1 MQQPER
7 MGQEPVLKLIVSF
20 ALPSIAGLLANS
32 LYNFVDRLFV
42 GRIVGPAGLAA
53 ISVCYPFMV
62 LVIALGLLLGVGSV
76 TLISAALGERNTP
89 GAELVLGNVLFA
101 SALLGGLLTV
111 LGFANVDLLLR
122 LSGAGEELLPQ
133 AREYMKIILIG
144 VPFGMVAFVANFCV
158 RAEGRP
164 AFAMGTQIVEVEIGR
179 ASCRERV

>member
-1 MQQPER
+1 MARTEDKP
-7 MGQEPVLKLIVSF
+7 
-20 ALPSIAGLLANS
+20 
-32 LYNFVDRLFV
+32 
-42 GRIVGPAGLAA
+42 RIVGPAGLAA

-101 SALLGGLLTV
+101 SVLLCGLLTV

-144 VPFGMVAFVANFCV
+144 
-158 RAEGRP
+158 E
-164 AFAMGTQIVEVEIGR
+164 
-179 ASCRERV
+179 